1 VVGLTLLV
9 RVPVA
14 LVHFFSSHRSGVHFP
29 LLSIVLPKWL
39 RIIVEKFGYKN
50 SQNTR
55 KILILVTGVGTPRN
69 WTHSVNGNS
78 TKAAGDLMEM
88 FVKQNYNNIE
98 VIKIHSE
105 TNLFRSDE
113 NIRFARKELVP
124 AIDTIR
130 DDLVSTLGE
139 QWRDNFHITLSFADG
154 AFARQ
159 IAIHSCLR
167 MYRPRVL
174 HCWQLKTFWHE
185 GKVCEEDVEAMSFE
199 DMETEPPTGVDDLTL
214 SYTKQSSRV
223 KMVVDEMQTFRRE
236 FASVVSSGDS
246 DLNNFWMRKSR
257 KPVLAVLLAGD
268 SEGNLK
274 LFRGTNMEVS
284 MPTGSLCA
292 ERNVIGS
299 ALANNVGL
307 KRSDLLMVAVLA
319 VSLSTP
325 KSPRSRPESFDLTPP
340 AICLMTNEDL
350 AKISGSDSVSA
361 LLPPPNNERKKSA
374 FFEKLDLLETN
385 KSDDESTA
393 ATTTPSTTPSASPI
407 RKITMRSYEEATSNK
422 KQKLGAGLRRASSK
436 IVNTNHNDLN
446 PLKPCGSCNEWLKKI
461 AEPNPDFAVIT
472 FTDENCAGVYVNNV
486 N

>member
-1 VVGLTLLV
+1 
-9 RVPVA
+9 
-14 LVHFFSSHRSGVHFP
+14 
-29 LLSIVLPKWL
+29 
-39 RIIVEKFGYKN
+39 
-50 SQNTR
+50 
-55 KILILVTGVGTPRN
+55 
-69 WTHSVNGNS
+69 
-78 TKAAGDLMEM
+78 
-88 FVKQNYNNIE
+88 
-98 VIKIHSE
+98 
-105 TNLFRSDE
+105 
-113 NIRFARKELVP
+113 
-124 AIDTIR
+124 
-130 DDLVSTLGE
+130 
-139 QWRDNFHITLSFADG
+139 
-154 AFARQ
+154 
-159 IAIHSCLR
+159 
-167 MYRPRVL
+167 
-174 HCWQLKTFWHE
+174 
-185 GKVCEEDVEAMSFE
+185 
-199 DMETEPPTGVDDLTL
+199 
-214 SYTKQSSRV
+214 
-223 KMVVDEMQTFRRE
+223 MQTFRRE

-393 ATTTPSTTPSASPI
+393 ATTT
-407 RKITMRSYEEATSNK
+407 
-422 KQKLGAGLRRASSK
+422 
-436 IVNTNHNDLN
+436 
-446 PLKPCGSCNEWLKKI
+446 
-461 AEPNPDFAVIT
+461 
-472 FTDENCAGVYVNNV
+472 
-486 N
+486 